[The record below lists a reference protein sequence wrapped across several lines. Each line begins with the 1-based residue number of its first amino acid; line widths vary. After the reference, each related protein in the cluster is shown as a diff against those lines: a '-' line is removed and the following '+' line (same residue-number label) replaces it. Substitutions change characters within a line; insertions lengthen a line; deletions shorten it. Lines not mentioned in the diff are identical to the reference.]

1 MERLL
6 PARHAAI
13 EGGASISLLLVV
25 TDLRAFGG
33 ATELENPFYRRSPTT
48 VESISPFSQVR
59 RNAASELTR
68 PPPHGFPIQL
78 ALHRE

>member
-25 TDLRAFGG
+25 TDLRAFSG
-33 ATELENPFYRRSPTT
+33 ATELEYRRSPTT
-48 VESISPFSQVR
+48 VECISPFSQVR

-68 PPPHGFPIQL
+68 PPPHGFPI
-78 ALHRE
+78 

>member
-48 VESISPFSQVR
+48 VESISPFCQVR

-68 PPPHGFPIQL
+68 PPPHGFPI
-78 ALHRE
+78 